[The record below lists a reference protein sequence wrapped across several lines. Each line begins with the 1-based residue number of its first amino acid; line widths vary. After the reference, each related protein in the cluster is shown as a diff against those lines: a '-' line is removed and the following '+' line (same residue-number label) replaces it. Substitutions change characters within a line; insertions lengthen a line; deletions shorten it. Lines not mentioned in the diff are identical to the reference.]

1 MGYSLKAK
9 CVSDEQSPSS
19 MHVATLVDEKGEQ
32 IVLSTK
38 DLMFV
43 EGNEYTVSV
52 DGKFVESAPPA
63 TKPPVLAP
71 KPPIPPVV
79 KPPLPQPPK
88 PVIPAPKPPE
98 IKPPVVPKPK

>member
-9 CVSDEQSPSS
+9 CVSDEQSPGS

-52 DGKFVESAPPA
+52 DGKFVESAPPPVKPDLPKPPV
-63 TKPPVLAP
+63 TKPPDI
-71 KPPIPPVV
+71 KPPDT
-79 KPPLPQPPK
+79 
-88 PVIPAPKPPE
+88 
-98 IKPPVVPKPK
+98 KPPVVPKPK

>member
-1 MGYSLKAK
+1 
-9 CVSDEQSPSS
+9 

-52 DGKFVESAPPA
+52 DGKFVESVP
-63 TKPPVLAP
+63 PPV
-71 KPPIPPVV
+71 KPD
-79 KPPLPQPPK
+79 L
-88 PVIPAPKPPE
+88 PKPPE
-98 IKPPVVPKPK
+98 SKPPIVPTPKPPDTKPPVVPKPK